1 MRVRMPLGRPGRSGR
16 PAPWLWNLGTD
27 RVDGRIRRKK
37 KLWQY
42 EAPRNSGDPS
52 VNNSGPVSDVEMFS
66 SCHLG
71 FYLESP
77 VEICENSYV
86 GFNHHTATQSQPP
99 TIKE

>member
-1 MRVRMPLGRPGRSGR
+1 VTKLGQIG
-16 PAPWLWNLGTD
+16 
-27 RVDGRIRRKK
+27 
-37 KLWQY
+37 
-42 EAPRNSGDPS
+42 APRNSSDPS
-52 VNNSGPVSDVEMFS
+52 VNNVGPVSDVEMFS

-71 FYLESP
+71 FYLEST